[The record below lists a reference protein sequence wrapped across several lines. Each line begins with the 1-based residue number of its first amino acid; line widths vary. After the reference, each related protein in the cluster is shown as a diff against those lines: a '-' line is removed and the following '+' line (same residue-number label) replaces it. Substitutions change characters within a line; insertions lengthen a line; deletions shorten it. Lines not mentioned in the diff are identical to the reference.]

1 MDSRI
6 NFFKV
11 GLFVSIISFFL
22 VVFIFWLGKYGLED
36 KKYDDYITYFSESV
50 SGLNIGSSIKYK
62 GFDVGVVKDIK
73 IDPHNSERIQI
84 DIQIQ
89 KGTPIKE
96 DNFAVLGNLGITG
109 LKYIELQGGSKD
121 SQLLSANSKGT
132 KIIASK
138 RSALS
143 SFVDSTEDITKE
155 LILLLVQIKKVLDDR
170 NLANFS
176 AILSNSEK
184 TMQNIENFSSYLVKN
199 QEKIDELLN
208 SIKTLSINGSSSFK
222 SVQESSDQFKIL
234 ISKIQEE
241 FDKGSFDIRSLT
253 QDSLNSLASVLKSF
267 EDSLNETQDLINN
280 INESPSDL
288 FLKQKTIKYG
298 PGE

>member
-36 KKYDDYITYFSESV
+36 KKYDEYITYFSESV

-253 QDSLNSLASVLKSF
+253 QDSLDSLTSLIKSF

-288 FLKQKTIKYG
+288 LLKQKTIKYG

>member
-36 KKYDDYITYFSESV
+36 KKYDEYITYFSESV

-288 FLKQKTIKYG
+288 LLKQKTIKYG